1 MKTVFVTGANGF
13 IGTALVKELIAR
25 GADVTAMVRE
35 EKESSRTIRELGAK
49 IVLCDLKNLN
59 LLPEKTQ
66 GKVFDTFYHLAW
78 NGSAGSDRT
87 NSRLQ
92 LDNAQYAVD
101 AVHVAAA
108 MGCKR
113 FIGAGSIME
122 YETNTA
128 ANAQGNKLGMPY
140 IYGAGKLAAHVMSKA
155 AAADVGIEHIWP
167 MITNAYGPGEV
178 SPRFVNMT
186 LRKMI
191 HKEPLQFTAATQN
204 YDFIYIDDVARAF
217 YLVGEKG
224 KAFFQ
229 YIVGSGSARPLKEF
243 ISEMQQALAPDQSLL
258 FGDVPFTGINLGLE
272 YFSTNPI
279 LTDTG
284 FSPEV
289 DFVEGTRRT
298 MEWLKEVEK

>member
-1 MKTVFVTGANGF
+1 MKTVFVTGASGF

-35 EKESSRTIRELGAK
+35 EKESSRIIREFGAK
-49 IVLCDLKNLN
+49 VVLCDLENLN

-78 NGSAGSDRT
+78 NGSAGSDRI

-122 YETNTA
+122 SETNTA

-155 AAADVGIEHIWP
+155 AAANVGIDHIWP

-217 YLVGEKG
+217 YLVGENG

-243 ISEMQQALAPDQSLL
+243 ISEMQKALAPDQSLL
-258 FGDVPFTGINLGLE
+258 FGDVPFTGINLDLE
-272 YFSTNPI
+272 CFSTNAI
-279 LTDTG
+279 LKDTG